1 MTKKIYSVEIDTS
14 AYDAY
19 EILRADTVGEC
30 EEFIKSRGLL
40 EDEDVGD
47 VRVALLSMQGDGEMK
62 CEKEYKCEKAWK
74 VDEKQRAVPII
85 VYSEVTA

>member
-1 MTKKIYSVEIDTS
+1 MAKKIYSVEIDTS

-47 VRVALLSMQGDGEMK
+47 VRLAVLSVQDDG
-62 CEKEYKCEKAWK
+62 
-74 VDEKQRAVPII
+74 
-85 VYSEVTA
+85 

>member
-1 MTKKIYSVEIDTS
+1 MAKEIYSVEIDTS
-14 AYDAY
+14 AYTG
-19 EILRADTVGEC
+19 EIFQADTIGEC
-30 EEFIKSRGLL
+30 EEFIKCRGLL

-47 VRVALLSMQGDGEMK
+47 VRVAVLSVQDNGETN
-62 CEKEYKCEKAWK
+62 CEKLYKCEKAYK

>member
-1 MTKKIYSVEIDTS
+1 MAKKIYSVEIDTS
-14 AYDAY
+14 AYAG
-19 EILRADTVGEC
+19 EIFQADTIGEC
-30 EEFIKSRGLL
+30 EEFIKCRGLL

-47 VRVALLSMQGDGEMK
+47 VRLALLSMQDDGEMK
-62 CEKEYKCEKAWK
+62 CLKEYKCEKAYK

>member
-1 MTKKIYSVEIDTS
+1 MAKKIYSVEIDTS

-47 VRVALLSMQGDGEMK
+47 VRLAVLSVQDDGK
-62 CEKEYKCEKAWK
+62 INCEKLYKCEKTWK

-85 VYSEVTA
+85 AYSEVTA

>member
-1 MTKKIYSVEIDTS
+1 MAKKIYSVEIDT
-14 AYDAY
+14 DAY
-19 EILRADTVGEC
+19 ADGMFCAGTLGEC
-30 EEFIKSRGLL
+30 EEFIKSHGLL

-47 VRVALLSMQGDGEMK
+47 VRVALLSMQDDGEMK
-62 CEKEYKCEKAWK
+62 CLKEYKCEKAYK

>member
-1 MTKKIYSVEIDTS
+1 MAKKIYSVEIDSS
-14 AYDAY
+14 AYTG
-19 EILRADTVGEC
+19 EMFQADTIGEC
-30 EEFIKSRGLL
+30 EEFIKCRGLL

-62 CEKEYKCEKAWK
+62 CEKLYTCEKAYK

-85 VYSEVTA
+85 VYSEVNA

>member
-1 MTKKIYSVEIDTS
+1 MAKKIYSVEIYTS
-14 AYDAY
+14 TYAG
-19 EILRADTVGEC
+19 EIFQADTIGEC
-30 EEFIKSRGLL
+30 EEFIKCRGLL

-47 VRVALLSMQGDGEMK
+47 VRVALLSVQGDGEMK
-62 CEKEYKCEKAWK
+62 CEKEYRCEKAWK

>member
-1 MTKKIYSVEIDTS
+1 MTKKICSVEIDTS
-14 AYDAY
+14 TYVG
-19 EILRADTVGEC
+19 EIFQADTLAEC
-30 EEFIKSRGLL
+30 EEFIKCRGLL

-47 VRVALLSMQGDGEMK
+47 VRVVLLSVQGDGEMK
-62 CEKEYKCEKAWK
+62 REKEYKCEKAWK

>member
-1 MTKKIYSVEIDTS
+1 MAKKIYSVEIDSS
-14 AYDAY
+14 AY
-19 EILRADTVGEC
+19 ADDMFCAGTLGEC
-30 EEFIKSRGLL
+30 EEFIKCRGLL

-47 VRVALLSMQGDGEMK
+47 VRVALLSVQDDGETY
-62 CEKEYKCEKAWK
+62 CEKLYTCEKAWK

>member
-47 VRVALLSMQGDGEMK
+47 VRLAVLSVQDDGETN
-62 CEKEYKCEKAWK
+62 CEKLYKCEKSWK
-74 VDEKQRAVPII
+74 FDEKQRAVPII
-85 VYSEVTA
+85 VYSEEQA

>member
-1 MTKKIYSVEIDTS
+1 MAKKIYSVEIDTS
-14 AYDAY
+14 AYTG
-19 EILRADTVGEC
+19 EIFQADTIGEC
-30 EEFIKSRGLL
+30 EEFTKCRGLL

-47 VRVALLSMQGDGEMK
+47 VRVALLSVQGDGEMK
-62 CEKEYKCEKAWK
+62 CLKEYKCEKAYK

>member
-1 MTKKIYSVEIDTS
+1 MAKKIYSVEIDTS
-14 AYDAY
+14 AYTG
-19 EILRADTVGEC
+19 EIFQADTIGEC
-30 EEFIKSRGLL
+30 EEFTTCRGLL

-47 VRVALLSMQGDGEMK
+47 VRVALLSVQGDGEMK
-62 CEKEYKCEKAWK
+62 CLKEYKCEKAYK